1 MSSRL
6 WQSLALLFFLCAG
19 VNQAAAQSCPAA
31 GSFGAVPVAGVDAT
45 MMGSFSVNT
54 NVVCVNSPVIISFSG
69 EADPAQNGGTG
80 IGGVVFGTDFQ
91 DTYSW
96 CTNADG
102 AFSGHSLSGFFNP
115 SNATLEVGGANF
127 TVTFSTPG
135 VKTISVRLTSNENT
149 AGQPNRDYVFT
160 RTITVLEQPTTDF
173 TALPGI
179 APFCFN
185 VPITLVPTGPLF
197 NPSINVVY
205 EWDFGGGVQ
214 TGGTES
220 QPQIA
225 FTAPGTYVVSLN
237 NVSFYNVNDGALLCQ
252 AAPTVGITQRTVVVQ
267 GPVLADFIFDQP
279 AKCVGDD
286 VTLNYVG
293 NVAAG
298 NDANV
303 VYNWN
308 FVGGQQVGGTARQP
322 IVQWNTPG
330 VKNVTLQ
337 IDVLN
342 TLNQV
347 VCSSGT
353 YTQAIEVDGGTA
365 DFTVNFNPCTRTA
378 TVTYIGSA
386 GLAGASNASFNWNF
400 GVGAVATNI
409 SGTNAPQGPYS
420 VVYAAAGVNSVSLTV
435 TDPGSGC
442 TASFSRVFD
451 VNLGPTSSFAVSNQS
466 CFIEDGSTGG
476 VATMTFDGEAGQ
488 GSGTTTFQWDL
499 GFGTVIGGA
508 TNTASVSARW
518 LTPGLKNVTLVVMR
532 GGCTSTFTR
541 TINFTTLPIA
551 DFQVTNLTCFNGG
564 AQAIVTFTGNP
575 GAGVNTTTEYN
586 WNFGDAVVTNGNPAG
601 AGPITLFWQTEG
613 SKVITLQ
620 VTRGTCLSAIASQ
633 TINVV
638 TSPTG
643 NINATALTC
652 WDEINGGTGSVA
664 FDGVVTP
671 NGGATTTYTWNF
683 DGGIVTGGSA
693 TGAGPISLR
702 WMTPGNKN
710 VTLTVANG
718 QCSTNFTKTVTV
730 IEGYTSTFSIS
741 NNVCLIDGATQ
752 TSNAQIFYTGNAP
765 TAGTTFEWS
774 LDGAVVIGGNPQNPA
789 NGFTIAWNTN
799 SNVASTRQVRLRVL
813 SNNTECDSDWSAFQT
828 VNVTPLRADFNVSNS
843 NGCNNQVIVSFNG
856 VAQQPNTQFTWDWN
870 GGLVLDANLDNNAA
884 TNGPFLIE
892 YNTNTAKTISLL
904 IQNGTCSD
912 ATTQTFVPGVGIA
925 LNTQIANFAAVS
937 PVCISGSSVITYQG
951 TSAGPSDSFT
961 WDFNGGNI
969 VSGSGSGPYTISWN
983 SPGMKTITLTVSN
996 TTGCAS
1002 MIRVVNVTPM
1012 PQSDFSVNAGTA
1024 CRNENV
1030 QLTYLGNFGAPGPDA
1045 DIIYNWNFDGGITN
1059 TPIGQDPQ
1067 VYWNTPGMK
1076 TITLQVT
1083 YVSGNAQGGQ
1093 TGVGGNGSSTTASCM
1108 SDVFT
1113 RTIMI
1118 HGASAEFTVTSASL
1132 CNNDSV
1138 LVTYTGNGAAT
1149 QTQYNW
1155 NFGNAIVL
1163 NMSGNADPR
1172 GPWSV
1177 KFPTNGNK
1185 TISLFTQV
1193 NTGAGGGGGAT
1204 CTSETFTQSL
1214 QVFPAPTAT
1223 FFAEGPACFDGDAP
1237 GGGTSNVIRLFYTG
1251 SVEANPS
1258 DPDGIQYLW
1267 DFDGG
1272 IVSTNGQAEIQD
1284 PKGDGVGSNDWLG
1297 VRWTSPGTKMISLMV
1312 MRGGCASMMYMDTVL
1327 VRDVAANFTVSA
1339 VNCGA
1344 SEATVTFTG
1353 NASTDALFQWNFAGA
1368 VATNLSGNL
1377 PQGPYSLKYQAP
1389 GTKTVSLTINDNGCS
1404 DIMNMQ
1410 VFLVNQTPT
1419 STFTASNSN
1428 ICKNANATITYMGN
1442 AQAGTAIV
1450 GDEDLLVW
1458 NFDGGATTGVFPTT
1472 GASGL
1477 LHTPFTVSWNT
1488 PGAKTVTLTV
1498 KTPNGECSSSSS
1510 FVINVNEI
1518 PTSDFN
1524 VSDACFGSSA
1534 VITYAGNASTGATY
1548 TWNFNNGLA
1557 TPGVGAGPH
1566 VVTWQNAGPKQVTL
1580 TVMENGCTGNMTMKT
1595 INIGGQLTSNFVSP
1609 SGTICAGANASLDFV
1624 GTAPVGSIYT
1634 WNFGGGTQVGGSNDD
1649 PTVSWA
1655 DAGTKVVTL
1664 VVTDPN
1670 GCTSAPTTRN
1680 ITVTAAPTASFTA
1693 NVPTCSSATAN
1704 ITFTGSASSSAVYTW
1719 GFGGGTVGSG
1729 TGAGPFVVN
1738 YSSAGSKTITLS
1750 VNDGGCTSAAP
1761 SQIITVALPMTG
1773 DFQLG
1778 SGVVCVN
1785 TTRTLTATNYG
1796 SNAVY
1801 MWNFNG
1807 GNQVGGS
1814 NFAPQVQWNE
1824 PGMKMITLAVAMNN
1838 CTTAVT
1844 TKMLNVSGPVASFA
1858 VTTVPCSV
1866 SNVAT
1871 VSFTGTAGA
1880 GATYN
1885 WNFGGGIITNNATGM
1900 GPYTLNY
1907 ASAGSKTITLSVA
1920 LNGCTSGI
1928 VSQTISV
1935 GGTNPSSSFTAPA
1948 SACANTNA
1956 AIVYTGGAPAPSS
1969 NVMYT
1974 WNFGDGNV
1982 TGGTHPNYQ
1991 VQWGTPGMKTVTLM
2005 VSQNGCVSATTTR
2018 FVMVRAAV
2026 SSEFTAQ
2033 SPVCSAQT
2041 SVVTYTGN
2049 APANAIYNW
2058 NFGTGASVI
2067 SSSFPNYN
2075 VNWITPG
2082 TKTISLTVI
2091 DGGCTSTTTRT
2102 IEVVNNASL
2111 SASFTASP
2119 ATICQNGSTTL
2130 TYNGNGG
2137 GNAMYTWNFAGGTAM
2152 NMSANNDPRGPYS
2165 VSWATIGPRTVSLT
2179 VSQNGCLSTIATQAI
2194 NVTQGLNSHF
2204 TASSQVCIGANSIV
2218 TYNGVAPANA
2228 TFSWNFAGGVATPG
2242 VGAGPHTVSWTTGGM
2257 KSVSLF
2263 ITEPGVNGCISP
2275 VSTQVVEVIP
2285 NVTANFTVSS
2295 PICEGGSATVSYI
2308 GNAGPSTVYNWN
2320 FDGGLA
2326 TGNGMGPFVVTWPTN
2341 GFKTITLNVQDAC
2354 NNRTSSQTV
2363 FVGSSFT
2370 AAATVSDET
2379 CAMPGSISA
2388 SGAGGSGVYSYSIDG
2403 VNFTSNSMFM
2413 NVPAGNY
2420 TVTVKDVT
2428 GCSSSVNVMVKG
2440 IPGPMNLTVQPASI
2454 TSSQALATWTAV
2466 PGAFMYEVRYKA
2478 TGAAAFITQSTQNT
2492 QFLMTGLTANTN
2504 YEVQVRSICDG
2515 NRASIWSAAQFQT
2528 NNLNQGSCATPIGFF
2543 ASNVTANSVTLN
2555 WTPNLSGAVCYIVAV
2570 GPMNVNPSLWSQ
2582 VLVPQPGNTVTVN
2595 SLTPG
2600 VEYGARIRTNCS
2612 LCSAVSGVR
2621 TPFSNPLVNF
2631 TTAQLRENGV
2641 ASVNNASEI
2650 KVYPNP
2656 NKGVFSVS
2664 FDASEVG
2671 SANVLVTDVTGRTV
2685 YAKDMNVTVGSNEA
2699 SIDLT
2704 GQAAG
2709 VYMLRFTN
2717 GAQSRNVKVV
2727 IN

>member
-1 MSSRL
+1 MM
-6 WQSLALLFFLCAG
+6 
-19 VNQAAAQSCPAA
+19 AA
-31 GSFGAVPVAGVDAT
+31 
-45 MMGSFSVNT
+45 FSVST
-54 NVVCVNSPVIISFSG
+54 NVVCINTPVTISFSG
-69 EADPAQNGGTG
+69 EADPSQNGGTG
-80 IGGVVFGTDFQ
+80 IGGVIFGGDAQ

-102 AFSGHSLSGFFNP
+102 VFAGHALSGFFNP
-115 SNATLEVGGANF
+115 TNGIFEVGGANF
-127 TVTFSTPG
+127 TVSFSTPG
-135 VKTISVRLTSNENT
+135 QKTISVRLTSNESNGT
-149 AGQPNRDYVFT
+149 TPNRDFVFT
-160 RTITVLEQPTTDF
+160 RTITVLPQPTTDF

-179 APFCFN
+179 VPFCSAI
-185 VPITLVPTGPLF
+185 PITLTPTGNYTAPGVD
-197 NPSINVVY
+197 VVY
-205 EWDFGGGVQ
+205 SWDFGGGIQ
-214 TGGTES
+214 TGGTEAV
-220 QPQIA
+220 PQIA
-225 FTAPGTYVVSLN
+225 FPAPGTYPVTLN
-237 NVSFYNVNDGALLCQ
+237 NVQIYNVGNGALLCE
-252 AAPTVGITQRTVVVQ
+252 AAGGPGIPVLPTTVSVVSQ
-267 GPVLADFIFDQP
+267 GPILSDFIFDQP
-279 AKCVGDD
+279 SKCVGDD
-286 VTLNYVG
+286 ATLNYTG
-293 NVAAG
+293 NVPAG
-298 NDANV
+298 NDINV

-308 FVGGQQVGGTARQP
+308 FDGGQQVGGTQRQP
-322 IVQWNTPG
+322 TVQWNTPG
-330 VKNVTLQ
+330 LKNVTLQ

-353 YTQAIEVDGGTA
+353 FTQQIEIDGGTA
-365 DFTVNFNPCTRTA
+365 DFEVAVDNCANSVV
-378 TVTYIGSA
+378 VTYTGNA
-386 GLAGASNASFNWNF
+386 GLIGNNASFNWNF
-400 GVGAVATNI
+400 GVNNYVVQNVGGV
-409 SGTNAPQGPYS
+409 PQGPY
-420 VVYAAAGVNSVSLTV
+420 VVSYLTGGLNGITLTV
-435 TDPGSGC
+435 TDLGSGC
-442 TASFSRVFD
+442 VANFSRTFTTVA
-451 VNLGPTSSFAVSNQS
+451 PPATSFAVSNQT
-466 CFIEDGSTGG
+466 CFDQVAGTGATATLAFDGQLGSGG
-476 VATMTFDGEAGQ
+476 PGTITFD
-488 GSGTTTFQWDL
+488 WDL
-499 GFGTVIGGA
+499 DGGILTSGA
-508 TNTASVSARW
+508 IDAQQVNVRW
-518 LTPGLKNVTLVVMR
+518 LTPGAKNVTLTVTR
-532 GGCTSTFTR
+532 DGCATVFTR
-541 TINFTTLPIA
+541 TIDIITLPIA
-551 DFQVTNLTCFNGG
+551 DFQVTGLTCFNGG
-564 AQAIVTFTGNP
+564 STAVVTFTGDQ
-575 GAGVNTTTEYN
+575 GAGGTAPSLFN
-586 WNFGDAVVTNGNPAG
+586 WNFGDAIVQAGNPAG
-601 AGPITLFWQTEG
+601 PGPITLFWQTQG
-613 SKVITLQ
+613 TKNVSLQ
-620 VTRGTCLSAIASQ
+620 VTRSVCNSATVNQAIA
-633 TINVV
+633 VV
-638 TSPTG
+638 TTPTG
-643 NINATALTC
+643 TIDATALTC
-652 WDEINGGTGSVA
+652 WDEINGGTGTVTFNGNVA
-664 FDGVVTP
+664 P
-671 NGGATTTYTWNF
+671 NGGAVTTYMWNF
-683 DGGIVTGGSA
+683 AGGIVTAGDPTMG
-693 TGAGPISLR
+693 GPISLS
-702 WMTPGNKN
+702 WMTPGTKN
-710 VTLTVANG
+710 VTLTVSNG
-718 QCSTNFTKTVTV
+718 QCQTNFTKAIDV
-730 IEGYTSTFSIS
+730 IEGYTNTFSIS
-741 NNVCLIDGATQ
+741 TDVCLIDGATQ
-752 TSNAQIFYTGNAP
+752 TSPALILYTGNAP
-765 TAGTTFEWS
+765 AGAGTTFEWD
-774 LDGAVVIGGNPQNPA
+774 LGGAIALGGNLQNPA
-789 NGFTIAWNTN
+789 AGVTIAWNTN
-799 SNVASTRQVRLRVL
+799 SNVTTTRQVRVRIL

-828 VNVTPLRADFNVSNS
+828 VNVTPLRADFNVTNQT
-843 NGCNNQVIVSFNG
+843 GCNNRVIVSFNG
-856 VAQQPNTQFTWDWN
+856 VSQAGTQFTWDWN
-870 GGLVLDANLDNNAA
+870 GGTVIDANLDNNAA

-892 YNTNTAKTISLL
+892 YNSNTAKTISLMV
-904 IQNGTCSD
+904 QNGVCSD
-912 ATTQTFVPGVGIA
+912 MTTQTFVPGVGIA
-925 LNTQIANFAAVS
+925 LNSQIANFGAVS

-951 TSAGPSDSFT
+951 TSAGPSDSFS

-983 SPGMKTITLTVSN
+983 SPGAKTITLTVSN

-1012 PQSDFSVNAGTA
+1012 PQADFSVAAGTA

-1030 QLTYLGNFGAPGPDA
+1030 LLTYLGNFGAPGPDA

-1059 TPIGQDPQ
+1059 TPVGQDPI
-1067 VYWNTPGMK
+1067 VYWNTPGVK
-1076 TITLQVT
+1076 TISLQVS

-1093 TGVGGNGSSTTASCM
+1093 TGVGGSGSSNTASCI
-1108 SDVFT
+1108 SDVMT
-1113 RTIMI
+1113 RTITI
-1118 HGASAEFTVTSASL
+1118 YGASADFTVTSASL

-1138 LVTYTGNGAAT
+1138 LVTYTGNGFAT

-1155 NFGNAIVL
+1155 NFGNAIAL

-1172 GPWSV
+1172 GPWSL
-1177 KFPTNGNK
+1177 KYPSNGNK
-1185 TISLFTQV
+1185 TITLTTIV
-1193 NTGAGGGGGAT
+1193 NTGAGPGIGGT
-1204 CTSETFTQSL
+1204 CISETHSQML
-1214 QVFPAPTAT
+1214 EVFPAPTAN
-1223 FFAEGPACFDGDAP
+1223 FFVEGPACFNSDAP
-1237 GGGTSNVIRLFYTG
+1237 GGGVSNAVRLFYTG
-1251 SVEANPS
+1251 SVEANPTE
-1258 DPDGIQYLW
+1258 PQNILYQW
-1267 DFDGG
+1267 NFDGG
-1272 IVSTNGQAEIQD
+1272 IVSTSGQAEVQD
-1284 PKGDGVGSNDWLG
+1284 PKGDGVGSNDWLNLT
-1297 VRWTSPGTKMISLMV
+1297 WTSPGTKVISLV
-1312 MRGGCASMMYMDTVL
+1312 IKRGGCSSVMYMDTVV

-1339 VNCGA
+1339 VNCGS

-1353 NASTDALFQWNFAGA
+1353 NASADANFQWNFGAA
-1368 VATNLSGNL
+1368 VAQNLSGNL

-1389 GTKTVSLTINDNGCS
+1389 GAKSISLTINDNGCS
-1404 DIMNMQ
+1404 DVMNTQ
-1410 VFLVNQTPT
+1410 IFLVNQTPT

-1428 ICKNANATITYMGN
+1428 ICKNANATLTYMGN

-1458 NFDGGATTGVFPTT
+1458 NFDGGATPGAFPTT
-1472 GASGL
+1472 GAAGT
-1477 LHTPFTVSWNT
+1477 LHTPFNVSWNT

-1534 VITYAGNASTGATY
+1534 VISYVGNASTGANY
-1548 TWNFNNGLA
+1548 VWNFNSGLA

-1566 VVTWQNAGPKQVTL
+1566 VVSWQNAGPKQVTL
-1580 TVMENGCTGNMTMKT
+1580 TVMENGCTGATTTKT
-1595 INIGGQLTSNFVSP
+1595 IQIGGQLTSNFVSP
-1609 SGTICAGANASLDFV
+1609 AGTICAGANAALDFV
-1624 GTAPVGSIYT
+1624 GTAPAGSIYT
-1634 WNFGGGTQVGGSNDD
+1634 WNFSGGTQVGGSNDD

-1704 ITFTGSASSSAVYTW
+1704 ITFTGAASGSAVYTW

-1750 VNDGGCTSAAP
+1750 VNDGGCTSVAP
-1761 SQIITVALPMTG
+1761 SQAITVTLPMTA

-1796 SNAVY
+1796 SSAVY
-1801 MWNFNG
+1801 LWDFNG
-1807 GNQVGGS
+1807 GNQIGGS

-1824 PGMKMITLAVAMNN
+1824 PGVKNISLRVAMNN

-1844 TKMLNVSGPVASFA
+1844 SKTLNVSGPVASFS
-1858 VTTVPCSV
+1858 VSTVPCSV

-1871 VSFTGTAGA
+1871 VTFTGSAGA

-1885 WNFGGGIITNNATGM
+1885 WNFGGGIITNNATGA

-1907 ASAGSKTITLSVA
+1907 ASAGAKTITLSVA

-1928 VSQTISV
+1928 VTQTISV

-1948 SACANTNA
+1948 TACANTNA

-1991 VQWGTPGMKTVTLM
+1991 VQWATPGMKTVTLM

-2033 SPVCSAQT
+2033 SPVCSGQT

-2130 TYNGNGG
+2130 TYTGNGG
-2137 GNAMYTWNFAGGTAM
+2137 ANAMYTWNWAGGMAT

-2165 VSWATIGPRTVSLT
+2165 VNWATIGPRTVSLT
-2179 VSQNGCLSTIATQAI
+2179 VSQNGCLSTIATQAV
-2194 NVTQGLNSHF
+2194 NVTQGLSSHF
-2204 TASSQVCIGANSIV
+2204 TASSQVCIGANSVV

-2242 VGAGPHTVSWTTGGM
+2242 VGAGPHTVTWTTGGM

-2275 VSTQVVEVIP
+2275 VTTRVVEVIP

-2326 TGNGMGPFVVTWPTN
+2326 TGNGQGPFVVTWPTN
-2341 GFKTITLNVQDAC
+2341 GYKTITLNVQDAC

-2370 AAATVSDET
+2370 AAATAMDET

-2388 SGAGGSGVYSYSIDG
+2388 SAAGGSGVYSYSIDG

-2413 NVPAGNY
+2413 NVAAGSY
-2420 TVTVKDVT
+2420 TVIVKDVT
-2428 GCSSSVNVMVKG
+2428 GCSASVNVVVKG
-2440 IPGPMNLTVQPASI
+2440 IPGPTNLTVQPASI
-2454 TSSQALATWTAV
+2454 TSSQALATWSAV
-2466 PGAFMYEVRYKA
+2466 SGAFLYEVRYKA
-2478 TGAAAFITQSTQNT
+2478 AGASAFITQTTQNT

-2515 NRASIWSAAQFQT
+2515 NRASIWSSAQFQT

-2570 GPMNVNPSLWSQ
+2570 GPISVNPNLWSQ

-2595 SLTPG
+2595 NLTPG

-2641 ASVNNASEI
+2641 ASVNNASDI

-2671 SANVLVTDVTGRTV
+2671 TANVQVTDVTGRTV

-2699 SIDLT
+2699 SLDLT

-2717 GAQSRNVKVV
+2717 GANTRNVKVV

>member
-1 MSSRL
+1 MGSRL

-19 VNQAAAQSCPAA
+19 VNQATAQC
-31 GSFGAVPVAGVDAT
+31 GATIGAYD
-45 MMGSFSVNT
+45 NT
-54 NVVCVNSPVIISFSG
+54 FARFNISSNVVCVNSPVYITFDG
-69 EADPAQNGGTG
+69 VADDLGLGSTEYGADGH
-80 IGGVVFGTDFQ
+80 
-91 DTYSW
+91 YSW
-96 CTNADG
+96 CLDADG
-102 AFSGHSLSGFFNP
+102 VVNLAASGVFNPTNGASEIAPKSGTGFF
-115 SNATLEVGGANF
+115 ATFA
-127 TVTFSTPG
+127 TPG
-135 VKTISVRLTSNENT
+135 VKTIRLQLQDGDGTG
-149 AGQPNRDYVFT
+149 AYFFT
-160 RTITVLEQPTTDF
+160 RSITVLPQPTTDF

-185 VPITLVPTGPLF
+185 VPITLTPTGFYTGPDA
-197 NPSINVVY
+197 NVVF

-214 TGGTES
+214 TGGTEAV
-220 QPQIA
+220 PQIA

-237 NVSFYNVNDGALLCQ
+237 NISYYNVNDGTLLCQ
-252 AAPTVGITQRTVVVQ
+252 AAPVTGITQRTVVVQ
-267 GPVLADFIFDQP
+267 GPILADFVFDQP
-279 AKCVGDD
+279 QKCVGDD

-293 NVAAG
+293 NVPAG

-308 FVGGQQVGGTARQP
+308 FNGGQQVGGTARQP

-342 TLNQV
+342 TLGQV
-347 VCSSGT
+347 VAGCQSAV
-353 YTQAIEVDGGTA
+353 YTQQIEIDGGTA
-365 DFTVNFNPCTRTA
+365 DFNVNYNNCTNTA
-378 TVTYIGSA
+378 IVTYTGTA
-386 GLAGASNASFNWNF
+386 GLGGASNASFNWNF
-400 GVGAVATNI
+400 GVGAVATNT

-420 VVYAAAGVNSVSLTV
+420 VVYSSGGANAISVTV
-435 TDPGSGC
+435 TEPGTGC
-442 TASFSRVFD
+442 TATFTRAFEV
-451 VNLGPTSSFAVSNQS
+451 VLGPTSHFAVSNQS

-476 VATMTFDGEAGQ
+476 VATMTFDGDLGQ
-488 GSGTTTFQWDL
+488 GVGATTYQWDL
-499 GFGTVIGGA
+499 GFGTVVAGA
-508 TNTASVSARW
+508 TNSPTVTARW
-518 LTPGLKNVTLVVMR
+518 LTPGLKNVTLVVTR
-532 GGCTSTFTR
+532 GACTSTFTR
-541 TINFTTLPIA
+541 VINFTTLPIA
-551 DFQVTNLTCFNGG
+551 DFQVSGLTCFNGG
-564 AQAIVTFTGNP
+564 SQAVVTFTGNP

-586 WNFGDAVVTNGNPAG
+586 WNFGDASVTAG
-601 AGPITLFWQTEG
+601 DPTGPGPITLFWQAQTAG
-613 SKVITLQ
+613 SKMISLQ
-620 VTRGTCLSAIASQ
+620 VNRGTCLSATAMQ
-633 TINVV
+633 TIMLVG
-638 TSPTG
+638 TPTG
-643 NINATALTC
+643 TIDATGLSCWNEISGGNATVMF
-652 WDEINGGTGSVA
+652 NGN
-664 FDGVVTP
+664 VTP

-683 DGGIVTGGSA
+683 DGGIVTGGSP
-693 TGAGPISLR
+693 TGAGPINLS

-718 QCSTNFTKTVTV
+718 QCAANFTKTVTV
-730 IEGYTSTFSIS
+730 LEGYTSTFTLSTD
-741 NNVCLIDGATQ
+741 VCLIDGATQ
-752 TSNAQIFYTGNAP
+752 TSPALILYTGNAP
-765 TAGTTFEWS
+765 AGAGTTFEWD
-774 LDGAVVIGGNPQNPA
+774 LGGAVALGGNLQNPA
-789 NGFTIAWNTN
+789 AGVTIAWNTS
-799 SNVASTRQVRLRVL
+799 SNVTTTRQVRLRVL
-813 SNNTECDSDWSAFQT
+813 RNDTECDSDWSAFQT
-828 VNVTPLRADFNVSNS
+828 VIVTPLRADFNVTNQT
-843 NGCNNQVIVSFNG
+843 GCNNRVIVSFNG
-856 VAQQPNTQFTWDWN
+856 VAQQPATQFTWDWN
-870 GGLVLDANLDNNAA
+870 GGTVIDANLDNNAA

-892 YNTNTAKTISLL
+892 YNTNTAKTISLM
-904 IQNGTCSD
+904 IQNGVCSD
-912 ATTQTFVPGVGIA
+912 MTTQTFVPGVGIA
-925 LNTQIANFAAVS
+925 LNSQIANFAAVS

-951 TSAGPSDSFT
+951 TSAGPSDSFS

-983 SPGMKTITLTVSN
+983 SPGAKTITLTVSN

-1012 PQSDFSVNAGTA
+1012 PQADFSVAAGTA

-1030 QLTYLGNFGAPGPDA
+1030 LLTYLGNFGAPGPDA

-1059 TPIGQDPQ
+1059 TPVGQDPI
-1067 VYWNTPGMK
+1067 VYWNTPGVK
-1076 TITLQVT
+1076 TITLQVS

-1093 TGVGGNGSSTTASCM
+1093 TGVGGSGSSNTASCI

-1113 RTIMI
+1113 RTITI
-1118 HGASAEFTVTSASL
+1118 YGASADFTVTSASL

-1138 LVTYTGNGAAT
+1138 LVTYTGNGFAT

-1155 NFGNAIVL
+1155 NFGNAIAL

-1172 GPWSV
+1172 GPWSL
-1177 KFPTNGNK
+1177 KYPTNGNK
-1185 TISLFTQV
+1185 TITLTTIV
-1193 NTGAGGGGGAT
+1193 NTGAGPGVGGT
-1204 CTSETFTQSL
+1204 CVSETHSQML
-1214 QVFPAPTAT
+1214 EVFPAPTAN
-1223 FFAEGPACFDGDAP
+1223 FFAEGPACFDSDAP
-1237 GGGTSNVIRLFYTG
+1237 GGGTSTAIRLFYTG
-1251 SVEANPS
+1251 SVEANPTQ
-1258 DPDGIQYLW
+1258 PEAVLYQW

-1272 IVSTNGQAEIQD
+1272 IVSTNGQAEVQD

-1297 VRWTSPGTKMISLMV
+1297 VRWTSPGTKIIRLV
-1312 MRGGCASMMYMDTVL
+1312 VKRGGCSSMMYMDTVL

-1339 VNCGA
+1339 VNCGS

-1353 NASTDALFQWNFAGA
+1353 NASSDALFQWNFAGA

-1404 DIMNMQ
+1404 DMMNTQ
-1410 VFLVNQTPT
+1410 IFLVNQTPT

-1428 ICKNANATITYMGN
+1428 ICKNANATLTYVGN

-1458 NFDGGATTGVFPTT
+1458 NFDGGATPGVYPTT

-1477 LHTPFTVSWNT
+1477 LHTPFNVSWST

-1534 VITYAGNASTGATY
+1534 VISYVGNAGTGANY
-1548 TWNFNNGLA
+1548 VWNFNNGLA

-1580 TVMENGCTGNMTMKT
+1580 TVSENGCTGATTTKT

-1609 SGTICAGANASLDFV
+1609 AGTICAGANAALDFV
-1624 GTAPVGSIYT
+1624 GTAPAGSIYT
-1634 WNFGGGTQVGGSNDD
+1634 WNFSGGTQVGGSNDD

-1704 ITFTGSASSSAVYTW
+1704 ITFTGSASGNAVYTW

-1750 VNDGGCTSAAP
+1750 VNDGGCTSVAP
-1761 SQIITVALPMTG
+1761 SQSITVALPMTA

-1801 MWNFNG
+1801 LWDFNG
-1807 GNQVGGS
+1807 GNQIGGS

-1824 PGMKMITLAVAMNN
+1824 PGVKNISLRVAMNN

-1844 TKMLNVSGPVASFA
+1844 SKTLNVSGPVASFS
-1858 VTTVPCSV
+1858 VSTVPCSV
-1866 SNVAT
+1866 SNAAT
-1871 VSFTGTAGA
+1871 VTFTGSAGA
-1880 GATYN
+1880 GASYN
-1885 WNFGGGIITNNATGM
+1885 WNFGGGIITNNATGA

-1907 ASAGSKTITLSVA
+1907 ASAGAKTITLSVA

-1928 VSQTISV
+1928 VTQTISV
-1935 GGTNPSSSFTAPA
+1935 GGTNPSSAFTAPA

-1991 VQWGTPGMKTVTLM
+1991 VQWGTPGMKTVTLT

-2018 FVMVRAAV
+2018 FVMVRSAV

-2067 SSSFPNYN
+2067 SSSFPNYS

-2082 TKTISLTVI
+2082 TKTITLTVI

-2137 GNAMYTWNFAGGTAM
+2137 ANAMYTWNWAGGMAT

-2165 VSWATIGPRTVSLT
+2165 VSWATVGPRTVSLT
-2179 VSQNGCLSTIATQAI
+2179 VSQNGCLSTIATQAV
-2194 NVTQGLNSHF
+2194 NVTQGLSSHF
-2204 TASSQVCIGANSIV
+2204 TASSQVCIGASSVV

-2242 VGAGPHTVSWTTGGM
+2242 VGAGPHTVTWTTGGM

-2275 VSTQVVEVIP
+2275 VTTRVVEVIP

-2326 TGNGMGPFVVTWPTN
+2326 TGNGQGPFVVTWPTN
-2341 GFKTITLNVQDAC
+2341 GYKTITLNVQDAC

-2370 AAATVSDET
+2370 AAATAMDET

-2388 SGAGGSGVYSYSIDG
+2388 SAAGGSGVYSYSIDG
-2403 VNFTSNSMFM
+2403 VNFSSNSMFM
-2413 NVPAGNY
+2413 NVAAGSY

-2428 GCSSSVNVMVKG
+2428 GCSASVNVMVKG
-2440 IPGPMNLTVQPASI
+2440 IPGPTNLTVQPASI
-2454 TSSQALATWTAV
+2454 TSSQALATWSAV
-2466 PGAFMYEVRYKA
+2466 SGAFLYEVRYKA
-2478 TGAAAFITQSTQNT
+2478 AGASAFITQTTQNT

-2515 NRASIWSAAQFQT
+2515 NRASIWSSAQFQT

-2555 WTPNLSGAVCYIVAV
+2555 WTPNLSGAVCYIIAV
-2570 GPMNVNPSLWSQ
+2570 GPLNVNPNLWSQ

-2595 SLTPG
+2595 NLTPG

-2671 SANVLVTDVTGRTV
+2671 TANVQVSDVTGRTV